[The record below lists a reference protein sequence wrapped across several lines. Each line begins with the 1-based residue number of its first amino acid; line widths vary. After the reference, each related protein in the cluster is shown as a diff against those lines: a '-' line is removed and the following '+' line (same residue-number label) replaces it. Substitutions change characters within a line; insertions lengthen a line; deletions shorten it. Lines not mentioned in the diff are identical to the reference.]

1 MSEQQKAAVAPS
13 KKNRT
18 AAVCTALHVVKGA
31 IVKVFGAPVTT
42 AVTFNSKTVGK
53 KHFSAQFHAFR
64 SQLAFLFWWF
74 NHPFKGGGLKQRL

>member
-1 MSEQQKAAVAPS
+1 MSEQKAAVAPS

-31 IVKVFGAPVTT
+31 IVKVFGTPVTT

-53 KHFSAQFHAFR
+53 KKHFSAQFHAFR
-64 SQLAFLFWWF
+64 SWLAFLF
-74 NHPFKGGGLKQRL
+74 